1 MTQQFDNGHLEQS
14 LPEGEGRRG
23 KRALL
28 ILLALFLAGTVA
40 LVGGGIAHARQF
52 DGRALPGT
60 LFMGADVGGQS
71 AAEIEQLIAKQAE
84 ATKVTVNVDGK
95 EHTASFKDLGISVD
109 NAATVQ
115 GLVAKDPSL
124 TDVVSSY
131 LGKGREGKPVVKV
144 DEKALAAW
152 AQGLIPADKKK
163 AQDAALKFNEESGA
177 WEVVPGQAGQGL
189 DVDGLTAQV
198 RDNAANLK
206 DFSLNADVREVNP
219 RLSDETAQATATELN
234 QTFATSLRLS
244 AGEKSWHVGPKQLE
258 SWVKVDTNAEGT
270 GFVAT
275 IDRDAIANDVAS
287 FARKAAVKPV
297 DGKELVD
304 DSGKVVKVVTQKK
317 DGVEVSGEKELVS
330 QIVTALEN
338 KTPLAAGLVTKP
350 VKAKVVQDKVPKE
363 DEKKKAEEEAKKKAE
378 EEAKKKAAEEAKQ
391 KEEKQPAAEE
401 EKTEQAAGIQ
411 VPKEV
416 KPGANWV
423 DIDLTKKTLTVYNGT
438 NVVFGPRK
446 IVDGKKDWETTLGTF
461 KIYHRLEKQDMTNEA
476 RYPKDH
482 PLYYYTKDVP
492 WVMYFK
498 GGYAIHGAY
507 WRKSFGYSGSHGCI
521 NMSVSDAKWVY
532 DHTTYGTVVRTH
544 F

>member
-84 ATKVTVNVDGK
+84 TTKVTVNVNGK

-115 GLVAKDPSL
+115 TLVAKDPSL

-163 AQDAALKFNEESGA
+163 AQDASLEFNEKSGA
-177 WEVVPGQAGQGL
+177 WEVVPGQTGQGL
-189 DVDGLTAQV
+189 DVDSLTAQV

-275 IDRDAIANDVAS
+275 IDRDAIASDVAS

-304 DSGKVVKVVTQKK
+304 DTGKVVKVVTQKK
-317 DGVEVSGEKELVS
+317 DGVEVSGENELVS

-350 VKAKVVQDKVPKE
+350 VKAKVVQDKAPKE
-363 DEKKKAEEEAKKKAE
+363 DEKKKTEEETKK
-378 EEAKKKAAEEAKQ
+378 
-391 KEEKQPAAEE
+391 KEEKASE
-401 EKTEQAAGIQ
+401 IQ
-411 VPKEV
+411 VPKGV

-423 DIDLTKKTLTVYNGT
+423 DVDLTKKTLTVYNGT